1 MISVSD
7 QAKEVLWS
15 SLQQSGISA
24 GQGLRLQTGPNG
36 FILELDK
43 PTEEDRVIRHQ
54 ETPVLIIDGGL
65 DEEVEDLLIDVT
77 ESPQGP
83 QLTIRPFPAS
93 PDRG

>member
-15 SLQQSGISA
+15 SLQSGGISTD
-24 GQGLRLQTGPNG
+24 QGLRLQQGPEG

-54 ETPVLIIDGGL
+54 HTPVLIIDGGL
-65 DEEVEDLLIDVT
+65 DEKVEDLLIDVT

-83 QLTIRPFPAS
+83 QLTIRPSPAS
-93 PDRG
+93 SDQ